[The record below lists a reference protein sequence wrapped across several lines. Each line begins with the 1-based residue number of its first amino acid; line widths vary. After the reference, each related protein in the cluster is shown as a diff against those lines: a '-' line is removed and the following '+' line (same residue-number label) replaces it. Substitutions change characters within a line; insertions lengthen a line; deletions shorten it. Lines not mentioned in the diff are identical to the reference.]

1 MPIPCRTEPS
11 TEYAHSFHLRVERVA
26 DISVHMHNLIYRVYT
41 SLCLRWSLLSKACQ
55 TQAPNV
61 GPLIKNLS
69 FPQQSERRHEHFLLQ
84 VQRRREDVAK
94 TVTETLAMAKACLS
108 SSPDDA
114 SSSND
119 DVVDD
124 EDTKRKCGNERV
136 KYSKDVIT
144 ALSPDRRRAS
154 ERESSRVSDS
164 KPWGEVGTL
173 SPPLSPPLYLSVLPP
188 FRFRLSYET

>member
-1 MPIPCRTEPS
+1 MKGG
-11 TEYAHSFHLRVERVA
+11 
-26 DISVHMHNLIYRVYT
+26 T
-41 SLCLRWSLLSKACQ
+41 SIFYCKYKGGGGR
-55 TQAPNV
+55 QA
-61 GPLIKNLS
+61 
-69 FPQQSERRHEHFLLQ
+69 
-84 VQRRREDVAK
+84 AK

-119 DVVDD
+119 DVDD

-154 ERESSRVSDS
+154 ER
-164 KPWGEVGTL
+164 
-173 SPPLSPPLYLSVLPP
+173 VLQSL
-188 FRFRLSYET
+188 RFKALG